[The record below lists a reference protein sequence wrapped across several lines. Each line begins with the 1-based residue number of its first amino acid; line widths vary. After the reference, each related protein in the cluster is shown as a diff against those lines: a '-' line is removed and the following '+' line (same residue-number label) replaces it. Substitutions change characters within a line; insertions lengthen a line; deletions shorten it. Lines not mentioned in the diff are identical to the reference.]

1 MRKKNK
7 NITYWSNFVE
17 SFLLYYGK
25 IYDILSA
32 RLEVRLMESNEF
44 KALQESIN
52 LLAKQMQKGLEII
65 HKRLDEHDQRFEEIQ
80 RSLVLIE
87 NQVMDKIPALFD
99 GYNANH
105 ENYEELKKRVD
116 ELESRENLNSIKI
129 SILEDKIG

>member
-1 MRKKNK
+1 
-7 NITYWSNFVE
+7 
-17 SFLLYYGK
+17 
-25 IYDILSA
+25 
-32 RLEVRLMESNEF
+32 MESNEF

-105 ENYEELKKRVD
+105 ENYEELKKRVE
-116 ELESRENLNSIKI
+116 ELESKENLNSIKI